1 MSQTNRIY
9 RECGLNSRA
18 TKISKSHQLLLI
30 SMRTL
35 HAIMQQF
42 APLLHKDNELSPGCD
57 PIKLWFPMNH
67 YHNTA
72 LSCFILSDDYTNLGS
87 VLSHTHS
94 LLLFVVCVYCP
105 LPSV

>member
-42 APLLHKDNELSPGCD
+42 APLLHKDNELSPV
-57 PIKLWFPMNH
+57 LW
-67 YHNTA
+67 
-72 LSCFILSDDYTNLGS
+72 
-87 VLSHTHS
+87 SHQAVVSHES
-94 LLLFVVCVYCP
+94 LP
-105 LPSV
+105 